1 MGSVSS
7 FINGNS
13 LNSKHCKAT
22 DYRLKE
28 GSGHHRKSGGCSLD
42 SLLKCGFSQSSSS
55 SNHHSKSLSHSRSGR
70 SEDFFYIKVSNRPKP
85 VYHKERAMEER
96 VAKDGESGRRQ
107 QPKLLLMPGN
117 MAERPSGKKS
127 PAYSTAFSSVNPTGA
142 SCKEAGHNSLD
153 HILCP
158 LRKASSSN
166 VGNKQET
173 LGTLSDSGRNSMSSL
188 PTQSTSSSLRVS
200 TGTVGHGNST
210 SAVGNSLRKG
220 QQSNFSQWN
229 NGNNANYDYYKAGLN
244 SSMLVFKESVD
255 AGSPLHTNET
265 STLPEAAGGIR
276 SPITTDESLIGH
288 LEQRLL
294 EKETELQELQVSFEE
309 KETHTC
315 QLFEERQLHCV
326 EEMEGLKQQ
335 CSAKLRQASQNLEKS
350 HQALQL
356 QVCQLQADNKK
367 LQEEISKL
375 TQDKELVELRLRSYE
390 KENTRLAPTLEET
403 QWEVCQKSGE
413 ISLLKQQ
420 LRECQTDVSHKLNEI
435 VGLRAA
441 LKESTARMEEL
452 DKLKK
457 DHEGRLYSCTRELEV
472 SQNELQRKKNEA
484 DCLREKVIQLEKDI
498 EGMKEELVVD
508 PESHN
513 QKNSVEFLV
522 HSESQDTE
530 RAIPASDFSIQKQE
544 VEPKEPIPTE
554 TLQKEVDRLR
564 QQLNEE
570 KAAQKRQASSFEHE
584 RQTWNKEKDKV
595 IKYQKQLQINYLH
608 MHKKNQNLERR
619 LKELTAELESR
630 TELGIC
636 YGSGL
641 QTYDDVIATE
651 I

>member
-7 FINGNS
+7 LINGNS
-13 LNSKHCKAT
+13 LNSKHCKAS

-28 GSGHHRKSGGCSLD
+28 GSSHHRKSGGCSLD
-42 SLLKCGFSQSSSS
+42 GLLKCGFSQSSSS
-55 SNHHSKSLSHSRSGR
+55 SNHHSKGLSHSRSGR
-70 SEDFFYIKVSNRPKP
+70 SEDFFYIKVSNKPKP
-85 VYHKERAMEER
+85 AYHKERAMEER
-96 VAKDGESGRRQ
+96 ATKDGDLARRQ

-117 MAERPSGKKS
+117 VAERPSGKKS
-127 PAYSTAFSSVNPTGA
+127 PIYSTAFSSVNPTGA

-188 PTQSTSSSLRVS
+188 PTHSTSSSLRVS
-200 TGTVGHGNST
+200 TAPVCHGNSS
-210 SAVGNSLRKG
+210 SAIGNSLRKG

-229 NGNNANYDYYKAGLN
+229 NGNSSNYDYYKTGLN
-244 SSMLVFKESVD
+244 CSVLAFKDGVD
-255 AGSPLHTNET
+255 AGSPLHTDES

-276 SPITTDESLIGH
+276 SPLTTDESLIEH

-315 QLFEERQLHCV
+315 QLFEDKQLHCV

-335 CSAKLRQASQNLEKS
+335 CSAKLRQASQNAEKS

-356 QVCQLQADNKK
+356 QVCQLQADNMK
-367 LQEEISKL
+367 LQEDVSQL

-390 KENTRLAPTLEET
+390 KENTLLAPTLEET
-403 QWEVCQKSGE
+403 QWEVCQKTGE

-420 LRECQTDVSHKLNEI
+420 LRECQTDVGHKLNEI

-452 DKLKK
+452 ERLKK
-457 DHEGRLYSCTRELEV
+457 DHEGRLYSCTVELEV
-472 SQNELQRKKNEA
+472 CQNELQRKKNEA
-484 DCLREKVIQLEKDI
+484 DCLREKVTQLEKDM
-498 EGMKEELVVD
+498 EGIKEELAVE
-508 PESHN
+508 PRSHHLQN
-513 QKNSVEFLV
+513 RTEFLA
-522 HSESQDTE
+522 HSKTQTSE
-530 RAIPASDFSIQKQE
+530 RATQVSDTSIQKQE
-544 VEPKEPIPTE
+544 VEPKDLLPTE
-554 TLQKEVDRLR
+554 SLQKEVDRLR
-564 QQLNEE
+564 QQLKEE
-570 KAAQKRQASSFEHE
+570 KAVQKRQASSFENE
-584 RQTWNKEKDKV
+584 RQTWNKEKEKV
-595 IKYQKQLQINYLH
+595 IRYQKQLQINYLH
-608 MHKKNQNLERR
+608 MHKKNQNLERM

-630 TELGIC
+630 SELGIC